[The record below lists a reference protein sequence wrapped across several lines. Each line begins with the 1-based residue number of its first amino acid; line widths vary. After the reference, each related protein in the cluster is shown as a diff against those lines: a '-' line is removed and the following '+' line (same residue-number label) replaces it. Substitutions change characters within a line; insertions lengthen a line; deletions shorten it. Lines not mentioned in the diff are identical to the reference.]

1 MTNNENFYF
10 AGKCLTL
17 DEHPAFRGEIVQR
30 IESDSI
36 HWDNFVSLCSNHLIL
51 PVMYLKFKTHDILA
65 YLPQE
70 LAEFMKEIYQLNLL
84 RNHQIMKQ
92 LHEIT
97 KLLNENG
104 IYPTVLKGAGNL
116 ADHLYSDL
124 GERMM
129 GDIDLLV
136 HEEEYLPA
144 AHLLEKDG
152 YYSSIEILNDIK
164 RAKHYPRLMKA
175 GVPADVEVHRIPVN
189 QPYIKWYNTE
199 IIDTEKKAINE
210 DSFYYVLSDKHKMI
224 HNFIHSQL
232 SDKGDDY
239 GIVSLRDIYDL
250 YLLNKRVSVVATLP
264 SIQYKRKAITYFIFA
279 GKALG
284 IAKIFYAK
292 ESFAARLFCLKHQ
305 LNQSSAIF
313 FKINRNLRYLF
324 ERIIF
329 GYSRQFI
336 KSFYSKEMRH
346 SVIARLSHPQWRI
359 NHWNTYIRFF
369 SMNK

>member
-17 DEHPAFRGEIVQR
+17 DEYPELRREIIQK

-36 HWDNFVSLCSNHLIL
+36 NWDNFVSLCSNHLIL
-51 PVMYLKFKTHDILA
+51 PVMYLKFKVHDILA
-65 YLPQE
+65 YLPKE
-70 LAEFMKEIYQLNLL
+70 LSQFLNEIYQLNLI
-84 RNHQIMKQ
+84 RNHQIQKQ

-116 ADHLYSDL
+116 ADQLYNDM
-124 GERMM
+124 GERMI

-136 HEEEYLPA
+136 HEEDYLPA

-152 YYSSIEILNDIK
+152 YTASIKVFTDIES
-164 RAKHYPRLMKA
+164 AKHYPRLWKA
-175 GVPADVEVHRIPVN
+175 GVPADIEIHRIPVN
-189 QPYIKWYNTE
+189 QPFINWYNTE
-199 IIDTEKKAINE
+199 IIDSEKRAINE
-210 DSFYYVLSDKHKMI
+210 AVSYFVLSDNHKVI

-232 SDKGDDY
+232 SNKGDDY
-239 GIVSLRDIYDL
+239 GIVSLRDIYDI
-250 YLLNKRVSVVATLP
+250 YLLSNRISLVATLP
-264 SIQYKRKAITYFIFA
+264 SIHEKRKAITYFLFA

-284 IAKIFYAK
+284 IPKKNYAE
-292 ESFAARLFCLKHQ
+292 ESVQARLFYLKHY
-305 LNQSSAIF
+305 LNQSSALF
-313 FKINRNLRYLF
+313 FQTNRSLRYMS

-329 GYSRQFI
+329 GYSVQFF
-336 KSFYSKEMRH
+336 KSFYSKKMRQ
-346 SVIARLSHPQWRI
+346 SVIDRLSHPQWRI

-369 SMNK
+369 STNK